1 MSDGKERLLSEIN
14 LELSD
19 RLDYETL
26 QLVNNI
32 ILLKMEDY
40 EISEKHRE
48 LAIIDTESIK
58 LLKKF
63 LATKKI
69 EGRSE
74 KTIDRYAYIIKRF
87 IDDIEM
93 PVIDVDVYTL
103 RLYLAKLSM
112 DGCKDSTINGI
123 RAIFCSFFGWLHDEG
138 FLEKNPASN
147 LGTIKCK
154 KEIRKPYSKIELE
167 LLKNA
172 CPTLRDRAII
182 EFLLSTGCRIEEVM
196 NLNISDIDFIKQECM
211 VLGKGNK
218 ERVVFLNDVCAM
230 HLKNYLDSRED
241 SNEALF
247 IGKGAVRLRPGG
259 VRAMMKRLEN
269 ITGVEDVHPHRFRRT
284 LATSLI
290 DKGMSIQ
297 DVASILGHSNIN
309 TTTMYIYTDKTNV
322 RNTYDR
328 IGA

>member
-1 MSDGKERLLSEIN
+1 MADAKDKLLSEITS
-14 LELSD
+14 ELSE
-19 RLDYETL
+19 RFDYSELKEITKIL
-26 QLVNNI
+26 
-32 ILLKMEDY
+32 LLKMEDY
-40 EISEKHRE
+40 TVEVKCTSI
-48 LAIIDTESIK
+48 AVIDTESIS

-63 LATKKI
+63 LATKKV

-74 KTIDRYAYIIKRF
+74 KTIERYRYILQRF
-87 IDDIEM
+87 INELDIPLTE
-93 PVIDVDVYTL
+93 VDVYVL
-103 RLYLAKLSM
+103 RLYLAKLEV
-112 DGCKDSTINGI
+112 DGCCDNTIKGI
-123 RAIFCSFFGWLHDEG
+123 RGVFCSFFGWLHDEG
-138 FLEKNPASN
+138 FIEKDPSAN

-182 EFLLSTGCRIEEVM
+182 EFLLSTGCRIEETT
-196 NLNISDIDFIKQECM
+196 NLNISDIDFIKQECK

-218 ERVVFLNDVCAM
+218 ERVVFLNDVCTM
-230 HLKNYLDSRED
+230 HLKQYLDSRTD
-241 SNEALF
+241 NNEALF
-247 IGKGAVRLRPGG
+247 IGKGAIRLKPGG
-259 VRAMMKRLEN
+259 VRAMMKRLEE
-269 ITGVEDVHPHRFRRT
+269 ITGVKDVHPHRFRRT

-290 DKGMSIQ
+290 DKGMPIQ

-309 TTTMYIYTDKTNV
+309 TTTTYIYTNKDNV

>member
-1 MSDGKERLLSEIN
+1 M
-14 LELSD
+14 
-19 RLDYETL
+19 
-26 QLVNNI
+26 
-32 ILLKMEDY
+32 
-40 EISEKHRE
+40 
-48 LAIIDTESIK
+48 
-58 LLKKF
+58 
-63 LATKKI
+63 
-69 EGRSE
+69 
-74 KTIDRYAYIIKRF
+74 
-87 IDDIEM
+87 
-93 PVIDVDVYTL
+93 
-103 RLYLAKLSM
+103 
-112 DGCKDSTINGI
+112 
-123 RAIFCSFFGWLHDEG
+123 HDEG

-247 IGKGAVRLRPGG
+247 IGKGAL
-259 VRAMMKRLEN
+259 
-269 ITGVEDVHPHRFRRT
+269 
-284 LATSLI
+284 
-290 DKGMSIQ
+290 SI
-297 DVASILGHSNIN
+297 
-309 TTTMYIYTDKTNV
+309 KF
-322 RNTYDR
+322 
-328 IGA
+328 